1 MNQSLNLNIISKIF
15 SILEQDVK
23 DETEND
29 SPLKEII
36 RMMFSK
42 DSESNIIGFPNVKV
56 EYQKLLAK
64 FIELIYLMF
73 QIPKDQRDKL
83 WKIDVKNI
91 KDKNISNLIL
101 ELEDLQNIEVKFPNQ
116 KLVDLCD
123 IIFPCNVKNKYTLI
137 DYVYAVIG
145 NISYIPQMN
154 ILLKFRVYSFLIDNY
169 ACVLGQKIDFRETEL
184 NLDDEISIDII
195 LDLLK
200 KNKNDNLFIQLL
212 VILKYESVRNTIIK
226 HNMGE
231 ILQAFINTNNKRKKN

>member
-73 QIPKDQRDKL
+73 
-83 WKIDVKNI
+83 
-91 KDKNISNLIL
+91 
-101 ELEDLQNIEVKFPNQ
+101 
-116 KLVDLCD
+116 
-123 IIFPCNVKNKYTLI
+123 
-137 DYVYAVIG
+137 
-145 NISYIPQMN
+145 
-154 ILLKFRVYSFLIDNY
+154 
-169 ACVLGQKIDFRETEL
+169 
-184 NLDDEISIDII
+184 
-195 LDLLK
+195 
-200 KNKNDNLFIQLL
+200 
-212 VILKYESVRNTIIK
+212 
-226 HNMGE
+226 
-231 ILQAFINTNNKRKKN
+231 